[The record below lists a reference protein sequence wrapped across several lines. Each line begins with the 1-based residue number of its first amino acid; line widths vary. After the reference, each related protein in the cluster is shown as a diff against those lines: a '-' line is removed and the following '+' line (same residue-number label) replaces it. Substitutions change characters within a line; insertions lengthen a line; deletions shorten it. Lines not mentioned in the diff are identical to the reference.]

1 MGVTYMRKIR
11 LIAATMAFIATAT
24 AATGS
29 SGGPT
34 VPKFITYLSSGLV
47 YVYLPIAGV
56 TNIPACGQGNVGST
70 YDYVFDST
78 TAAGK
83 SMLAGVIAA
92 HAAGEG
98 LWFYGSGDCGVLA
111 GTETLVHI
119 TTEN

>member
-1 MGVTYMRKIR
+1 MRKM
-11 LIAATMAFIATAT
+11 LLT
-24 AATGS
+24 AAMMSFVASASAAGS

-119 TTEN
+119 TTQN